1 MEFYYDDVN
10 IHVSNGYNG
19 YFLDFVI
26 ETNENGRLLK
36 LEKYEYDLFNN
47 KMGRKLKEVK
57 FIINKNEY
65 EKFYEVINKDWD
77 DVNEKKK
84 KGHNYE
90 ISNESGSLKV
100 NSKGEYSELFVTIT
114 NRNEALTISNKEI
127 RSYTLLDLV
136 FKKVK

>member
-1 MEFYYDDVN
+1 MEFYYDD
-10 IHVSNGYNG
+10 
-19 YFLDFVI
+19 
-26 ETNENGRLLK
+26 
-36 LEKYEYDLFNN
+36 DLFNN
-47 KMGRKLKEVK
+47 KMGKKLKEVK

>member
-1 MEFYYDDVN
+1 MEFYYEDVN

-36 LEKYEYDLFNN
+36 VEKYEYDLFNN
-47 KMGRKLKEVK
+47 KMGKKLEEVK

-65 EKFYEVINKDWD
+65 EKLYEVIKKDWN
-77 DVNEKKK
+77 DVNEKNK

-100 NSKGEYSELFVTIT
+100 NSKSEYSELFFTIT
-114 NRNEALTISNKEI
+114 NDNKSITLSHNRI
-127 RSYTLLDLV
+127 RSYTFLDLV
-136 FKKVK
+136 SKKVR

>member
-47 KMGRKLKEVK
+47 KMGKKLKEVK

>member
-47 KMGRKLKEVK
+47 KMGKKLKEVK

-136 FKKVK
+136 FKKVM

>member
-1 MEFYYDDVN
+1 MEFYYEDVN

-36 LEKYEYDLFNN
+36 IEKYEYDLFNN
-47 KMGRKLKEVK
+47 KMGKKLEEVK

-65 EKFYEVINKDWD
+65 EKFYEVIKKDWD
-77 DVNEKKK
+77 DVNEKNK

-90 ISNESGSLKV
+90 ISNESGSLKA
-100 NSKGEYSELFVTIT
+100 NSKSEYSELFVTIT
-114 NRNEALTISNKEI
+114 NGNEALTISNKEI